1 MHEKEK
7 KMQSIL
13 ILSAFEGSILSFKG
27 PLIEDLIK
35 KKYIVHVLAPNF
47 SKKTSNKLINMGA
60 KPYEISLSRNGL
72 NPFEDLLNLIKL
84 IIIMQKIK
92 PDIFL
97 GYYIKPVIWGSL
109 AAFIARVPKRVAM
122 IEGLGVIF
130 TKKRKAET
138 YRTKIVRKLI
148 SFLYKLSLSVSQ
160 FVLFLND
167 DDKREFE
174 DKKIIKK
181 NKANVIGGIGIRL
194 NEWPFSLPSNKNI
207 NFLFVGRIV
216 SEKGI
221 GEFIEAATIIKNK
234 YPSTYFTALG
244 EIEERERKFNKTY
257 LNEIE
262 NQGIVSFPGHVEV
275 IKYYKDCSVFV
286 LPSYREGVPRS
297 TQEAM
302 SIGRPIITTDA
313 PGCKDTVLDEVN
325 GFLVEVGNT
334 EELVKAMEKFIL
346 NPDLILSM
354 GQQSRTLAEEK
365 YEVRA
370 VNKKIFKYIN
380 I

>member
-1 MHEKEK
+1 
-7 KMQSIL
+7 
-13 ILSAFEGSILSFKG
+13 
-27 PLIEDLIK
+27 
-35 KKYIVHVLAPNF
+35 
-47 SKKTSNKLINMGA
+47 
-60 KPYEISLSRNGL
+60 
-72 NPFEDLLNLIKL
+72 
-84 IIIMQKIK
+84 
-92 PDIFL
+92 
-97 GYYIKPVIWGSL
+97 
-109 AAFIARVPKRVAM
+109 M